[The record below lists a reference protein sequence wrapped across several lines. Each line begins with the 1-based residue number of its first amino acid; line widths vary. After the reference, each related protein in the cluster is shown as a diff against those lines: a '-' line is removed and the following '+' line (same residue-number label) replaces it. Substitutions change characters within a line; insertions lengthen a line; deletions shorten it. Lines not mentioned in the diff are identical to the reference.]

1 MTAVGRPVPGRA
13 SARLARG
20 RGTFVD
26 DLRLPGTCH
35 AAIVRSP
42 HAHARILGVD
52 TSRAAAVPGVL
63 AVVTGGQVQADTNP
77 LPEGWDTSV
86 IGARRVDWYALAPE
100 RVRYVGEAVAA
111 VVATDRAT
119 AQQAADQVEVDY
131 DPLPAVTD
139 ADQALAP
146 DAPLVA
152 PAWGDNVLLS
162 QHFEAGEVDAAMAEA
177 HRVVRGSVASQ
188 RITGVPIEPRGILAS
203 FDAYERTLTF
213 WESTQQPHQVR
224 SYLAQALGMDE
235 ARIRVVQPAVGGAF
249 GLKQPT
255 SQEEVLLAYLAVR
268 VGRPVKWIEERA
280 ESLSVGGHARETRVE
295 YEAAVAPDG
304 LVTAMRV
311 RIVADVGAPTAFL
324 GWGMSLVTMFSV
336 PTVYRIPAI
345 SVSLRSV
352 VTNKCP
358 WTPYR
363 GFGKD
368 VATLLME
375 RVMDHVADEL
385 GAGRVGGRLAGRV
398 AVRRRNLLQPHEFP
412 FRRPSGAVLDSGDY
426 PRALRRVLE
435 LAGADDFPAER
446 AAALAE
452 GRRLGLGV
460 AMELTPEGVAVHGSL
475 MNNGYDGA
483 TVRISPTG
491 DVTVLAGV
499 TTPGTGN
506 ETALAQIAA
515 DALGCAMERVRVV
528 QGDTS
533 LCPWGL
539 GNYSSRSII
548 IGGSAVQ
555 LACADLKAKLVA
567 VAASMLGAD
576 PGEVASGH
584 ESFAARSAPG
594 RSVGFE
600 QVVREVYWHAFEGHA
615 DKVEPALEATRYHRI
630 ANINHQP
637 GPGERANM
645 YPTWA
650 SGAVACVVEVDPE
663 SGLVRLLRYHAVED
677 AGRIVNPL
685 LATANL
691 HGAVAQSLGSAL
703 YEQLTYDDGGQ
714 FLTGTLMDYTIPTA
728 VELPPLDIEHQ
739 ETPSPFTPLGTKGVG
754 ESGMGGT
761 LAAICGAVEDA
772 FPELPLR
779 LDRLPL
785 TPNRV
790 WRALRDAQAAER
802 KERPWPPVTSASG
815 TRG

>member
-1 MTAVGRPVPGRA
+1 MTAVGRAVPGRTGP
-13 SARLARG
+13 RLARG
-20 RGTFVD
+20 RGVFVD
-26 DLRLPGTCH
+26 DVRLPGTCH
-35 AAIVRSP
+35 VVIVRSP

-52 TSRAAAVPGVL
+52 TERAKAVAGVVT
-63 AVVTGGQVQADTNP
+63 VVTGQQVKAATNP

-111 VVATDRAT
+111 VVAADRAT
-119 AQQAADQVEVDY
+119 AQQAADLVEVAW

-139 ADQALAP
+139 ATRALAP
-146 DAPLVA
+146 GSPLVE
-152 PAWGDNVLLS
+152 PAWGDNVLLRQEFS
-162 QHFEAGEVDAAMAEA
+162 AGDVAAAMAGA
-177 HRVVRGSVASQ
+177 ARVVRGRVGSQ

-203 FDAYERTLTF
+203 FDPDERRLTF

-224 SYLAQALGMDE
+224 SYLAQALRMDE
-235 ARIRVVQPAVGGAF
+235 ASIRVVQPHVGGAF

-255 SQEEVLLAYLAVR
+255 SQEEVLLAYLAMR

-280 ESLSVGGHARETRVE
+280 ESLSVGGHARETSAG
-295 YEAAVAPDG
+295 YEAAVAEDG
-304 LVTAMRV
+304 FVTAMTV
-311 RIVADVGAPTAFL
+311 DIVADVGAPTAFL
-324 GWGMSLVTMFSV
+324 GWGMSMVTMFSV

-345 SVSLRSV
+345 AVTLRSV

-375 RVMDHVADEL
+375 RVLDHVADEL
-385 GAGRVGGRLAGRV
+385 GADRVE
-398 AVRRRNLLQPHEFP
+398 VRQRNLLQPHELP
-412 FRRPSGAVLDSGDY
+412 YRRPSGAVLDSGDY
-426 PRALRRVLE
+426 PRALRRVLQ
-435 LAGADDFPAER
+435 LAGAEEFPAEQ
-446 AAALAE
+446 AAARAE

-491 DVTVLAGV
+491 EVTVLAGV

-506 ETALAQIAA
+506 DTALAQIAA
-515 DALGCAMERVRVV
+515 DALDCDMERVRVV
-528 QGDTS
+528 QGDTDA
-533 LCPWGL
+533 CPWGL

-555 LACADLKAKLVA
+555 LAAADLKAKLVA
-567 VAASMLGAD
+567 VAASMLAAD
-576 PGEVASGH
+576 DDEVVSGH
-584 ESFAARSAPG
+584 ESFSARSRPD
-594 RSVGFE
+594 RPVGFE

-615 DKVEPALEATRYHRI
+615 DKVEPALEATRYYRI

-637 GPGERANM
+637 GPGERANL

-650 SGAVACVVEVDPE
+650 SGAVACVVEVDADT
-663 SGLVRLLRYHAVED
+663 GLVRVLRYHAVED

-685 LATANL
+685 LAAANL
-691 HGAVAQSLGSAL
+691 HGAIAQSLGSAL
-703 YEQLTYDDGGQ
+703 YEQLAYDDSGQ

-728 VELPPLDIEHQ
+728 VEVPSLQIEHQ

-761 LAAICGAVEDA
+761 LAAICAAVEHA
-772 FPELPLR
+772 FPERRLR
-779 LDRLPL
+779 LDQLPL
-785 TPNRV
+785 TPSRV
-790 WRALRDAQAAER
+790 WRAIQDAER
-802 KERPWPPVTSASG
+802 KERPWRQPATSASG